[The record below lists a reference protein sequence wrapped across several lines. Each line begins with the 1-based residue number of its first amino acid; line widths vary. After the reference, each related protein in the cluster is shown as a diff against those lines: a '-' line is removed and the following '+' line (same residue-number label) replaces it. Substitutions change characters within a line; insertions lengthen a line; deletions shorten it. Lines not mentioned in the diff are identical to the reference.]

1 MAQTPVYD
9 LLAPIR
15 QICRGCPT
23 TTMNEAYISA
33 VRQFCHH
40 TKWFLSTLSGSTAIG
55 TATYN
60 LGSDAYSE
68 IIGVNA
74 ISLTYSSTDVRDLE
88 RFSSAG
94 WDPGDQNQVPE
105 LFEYVP
111 EAQFSVHPTPDAVY
125 ALTISLILQ
134 PKVGSNSIEEALV
147 PKWDH
152 AFRAGA
158 LEYLMRIPGMA
169 WTDKAEAI
177 RQGAMFQD
185 WKNRGASSAAKR
197 NSVGI
202 VPVQGWVGYS
212 NNRRPREAW

>member
-9 LLAPIR
+9 LLPPIR
-15 QICRGCPT
+15 QICRGCHT

-40 TKWFLSTLSGSTAIG
+40 TKWFLSTLAGTTAAS

-74 ISLTYSSTDVRDLE
+74 ISLTYSSSDIRDLE
-88 RFSSAG
+88 RLSSAA
-94 WDPGDQNQVPE
+94 WDPDAQTQVPE
-105 LFEYVP
+105 FFEYVP
-111 EAQFSVHPTPDAVY
+111 EAQFALHPTPDAAY
-125 ALTISLILQ
+125 PLTISLILQ
-134 PKVGSNSIEEALV
+134 PKIGSNSIEEALV
-147 PKWDH
+147 SKWDH

-169 WTDKAEAI
+169 WTDKSEAN
-177 RQGAMFQD
+177 RQFMLFED

-197 NSVGI
+197 NSVGV
-202 VPVQGWVGYS
+202 VPVQGWAGGLA
-212 NNRRPREAW
+212 NRRPREVW